1 MPTTARSAATAWSWI
16 SFCFV
21 LLFRYGFLLSNF
33 PHLDWPYFRVESSW
47 SGPDALMVTSGV
59 SPPAGI
65 RIEATKLI
73 KAAAAVWLY

>member
-1 MPTTARSAATAWSWI
+1 MPAAARSAVIAWSWI
-16 SFCFV
+16 SFA
-21 LLFRYGFLLSNF
+21 LFYFSDPDSVSQIS
-33 PHLDWPYFRVESSW
+33 PHLDWLYFQVESSW

-59 SPPAGI
+59 SPPAGL